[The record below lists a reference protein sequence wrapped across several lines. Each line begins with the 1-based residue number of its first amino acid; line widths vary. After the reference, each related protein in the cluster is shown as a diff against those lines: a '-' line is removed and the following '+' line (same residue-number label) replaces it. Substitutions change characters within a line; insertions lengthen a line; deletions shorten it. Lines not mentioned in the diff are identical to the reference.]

1 VRAAVALSGF
11 KAAIANKPFIA
22 AVNRCAT
29 QNQAQHRVFQQSVKP
44 MQQNK
49 PVTAALK
56 RCATQKSR
64 ATLSFSAAC

>member
-29 QNQAQHRVFQQSVKP
+29 Q
-44 MQQNK
+44 
-49 PVTAALK
+49 
-56 RCATQKSR
+56 KSR